1 MFFLVWVETMCVG
14 FFEFLGSVFLCKV
27 KWSIRFTWTLSELNQ
42 SEWKYSSLFYFQICA
57 FICFALNKLKDWIWR
72 RNTSHNNPFM
82 IIGREPSLNHKPT
95 GASFTSVSSKQFRP
109 KCVNGAASWT
119 TWTKNHVATRIHILQ
134 HAAAQNHFCNLKG
147 SQSEHLAAQKWAPL
161 SGWRCGSWHNA
172 AWNFGP
178 HQSKQTKKYTQFLLN
193 WALFKKMR
201 FIISI
206 NWPVKTVKQWN
217 KYLFASDWLSQN
229 EFEPKCWNRS
239 IGCFVDHM
247 TRVQQLVRFF
257 WLEQMSKMV
266 KQHTATQQCSQKC
279 APKQFHS
286 ILFYSILFICALDKN
301 CLWVFVAHLYVG
313 RFRFVLSLH
322 CLVSVEHTL
331 NSNLNC
337 LHCNVCLQFWHWE
350 QTCLHKFWPIAHQKH
365 PPKLT
370 RHNRHGY
377 NCHVSRPLVF
387 LVQVAFA
394 IMWLL

>member
-1 MFFLVWVETMCVG
+1 M
-14 FFEFLGSVFLCKV
+14 
-27 KWSIRFTWTLSELNQ
+27 
-42 SEWKYSSLFYFQICA
+42 
-57 FICFALNKLKDWIWR
+57 
-72 RNTSHNNPFM
+72 
-82 IIGREPSLNHKPT
+82 GREPSLNHKPT
-95 GASFTSVSSKQFRP
+95 RASFTAVSSKQFRP

-161 SGWRCGSWHNA
+161 SGWRRGSWHKA
-172 AWNFGP
+172 AWNLGP
-178 HQSKQTKKYTQFLLN
+178 HQSKQTKKYTQCLLN

-257 WLEQMSKMV
+257 LKNV
-266 KQHTATQQCSQKC
+266 H
-279 APKQFHS
+279 PNNS
-286 ILFYSILFICALDKN
+286 ILFYFIPYSSYAHWTKIVCGF
-301 CLWVFVAHLYVG
+301 LWRIYMWGVFDLCCHL
-313 RFRFVLSLH
+313 LH
-322 CLVSVEHTL
+322 CLVSADHTL

-337 LHCNVCLQFWHWE
+337 LHCNVRWHWE
-350 QTCLHKFWPIAHQKH
+350 QTCLRKF
-365 PPKLT
+365 
-370 RHNRHGY
+370 
-377 NCHVSRPLVF
+377 
-387 LVQVAFA
+387 
-394 IMWLL
+394 